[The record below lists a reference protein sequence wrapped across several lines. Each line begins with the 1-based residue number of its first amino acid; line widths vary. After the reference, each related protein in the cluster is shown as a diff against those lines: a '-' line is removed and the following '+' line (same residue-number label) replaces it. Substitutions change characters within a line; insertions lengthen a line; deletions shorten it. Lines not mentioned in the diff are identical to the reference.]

1 MPGWEA
7 GQLNPG
13 LILFSVTHYDYGL
26 RGTPAKNH
34 SYLESVIVRAIQVIY
49 GSHGFPYYPSQ
60 SYKIASKTGLFETI
74 TVSRIA

>member
-1 MPGWEA
+1 MGSRAIKPR
-7 GQLNPG
+7 LM
-13 LILFSVTHYDYGL
+13 LFSVAHYYYGL

-60 SYKIASKTGLFETI
+60 SYKIASKTGLFDTI
-74 TVSRIA
+74 TVSRIS

>member
-1 MPGWEA
+1 M
-7 GQLNPG
+7 
-13 LILFSVTHYDYGL
+13 THYDYGL

-74 TVSRIA
+74 TVSRIAWFFFSKGFYSQR